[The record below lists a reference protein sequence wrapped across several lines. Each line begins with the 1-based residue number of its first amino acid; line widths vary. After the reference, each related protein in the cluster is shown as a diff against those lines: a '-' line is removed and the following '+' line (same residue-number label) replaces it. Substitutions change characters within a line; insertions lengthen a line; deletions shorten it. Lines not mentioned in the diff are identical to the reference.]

1 MKSNILLPGIAIGF
15 LMIMGSFVL
24 INPSYEKSITAKYY
38 YEMGNYD
45 EAYILAKE
53 SFSLD
58 VYNRM
63 ASTVMAQSQTAL
75 KYVNYINLA
84 KKYMIQIDKIALH
97 DTISDADK
105 AKIRIICE
113 IMMSSYI
120 KLAPS
125 IITDNNLVTQTA
137 NYYQNF
143 EKLSE
148 KVTKK

>member
-1 MKSNILLPGIAIGF
+1 MKSKILLPGIAIGF

-24 INPSYEKSITAKYY
+24 INPSYEKSITAKYH

-75 KYVNYINLA
+75 KYVNYINLS
-84 KKYMIQIDKIALH
+84 KKYMLQIDKIALH

-105 AKIRIICE
+105 AKIRMICE
-113 IMMSSYI
+113 IMIASYI

-137 NYYQNF
+137 KYYQNF